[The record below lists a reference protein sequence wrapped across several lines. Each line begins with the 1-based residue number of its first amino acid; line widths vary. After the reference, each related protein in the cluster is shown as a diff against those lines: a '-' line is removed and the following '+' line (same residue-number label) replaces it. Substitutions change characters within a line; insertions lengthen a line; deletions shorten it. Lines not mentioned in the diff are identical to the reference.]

1 MKINFKGKDIMKKT
15 YMTPAISVMAME
27 TAAILAGSNLKVTG
41 ARPSYDVTASEEDR
55 INNQFSKEHTF
66 DVWED

>member
-1 MKINFKGKDIMKKT
+1 MKKT

-27 TAAILAGSNLKVTG
+27 TAAILAGSVKTTVTG
-41 ARPSYDVTASEEDR
+41 ERPESDERATVDGVKL
-55 INNQFSKEHTF
+55 NQFSKEHTF

>member
-1 MKINFKGKDIMKKT
+1 MKKT

-27 TAAILAGSNLKVTG
+27 TAAILADSFKTTVTG
-41 ARPSYDVTASEEDR
+41 ARPESDKTATVDDVKL
-55 INNQFSKEHTF
+55 NQFSKEHTF

>member
-1 MKINFKGKDIMKKT
+1 MKKT

-27 TAAILAGSNLKVTG
+27 TAAILAGSVKTTVTG
-41 ARPSYDVTASEEDR
+41 KRPESDATATSVEDVKL
-55 INNQFSKEHTF
+55 NQFSKEHTF

>member
-1 MKINFKGKDIMKKT
+1 MKKT

-27 TAAILAGSNLKVTG
+27 TAAILAGSVKTTVTG
-41 ARPSYDVTASEEDR
+41 KRPKSDETATVDDVKL
-55 INNQFSKEHTF
+55 NQFSKEHTF

>member
-1 MKINFKGKDIMKKT
+1 MKKT

-27 TAAILAGSNLKVTG
+27 TAAILAGSVKTTVTG
-41 ARPSYDVTASEEDR
+41 ARPASDEAAASVEDVKL
-55 INNQFSKEHTF
+55 NQFSKEHTF

>member
-1 MKINFKGKDIMKKT
+1 
-15 YMTPAISVMAME
+15 MTPAISVMAME
-27 TAAILAGSNLKVTG
+27 TAAILAGSVKTTVTG
-41 ARPSYDVTASEEDR
+41 ARPESDATASEEDR

>member
-1 MKINFKGKDIMKKT
+1 MKKT

-27 TAAILAGSNLKVTG
+27 TAAILAGSFKTTVTG
-41 ARPSYDVTASEEDR
+41 ARPSYGVTESEDER

-66 DVWED
+66 EDWED

>member
-1 MKINFKGKDIMKKT
+1 MKKT

-27 TAAILAGSNLKVTG
+27 TAAILAGSFKTTVTG
-41 ARPSYDVTASEEDR
+41 ARPSYDVDVTASEDDR

-66 DVWED
+66 EDWED